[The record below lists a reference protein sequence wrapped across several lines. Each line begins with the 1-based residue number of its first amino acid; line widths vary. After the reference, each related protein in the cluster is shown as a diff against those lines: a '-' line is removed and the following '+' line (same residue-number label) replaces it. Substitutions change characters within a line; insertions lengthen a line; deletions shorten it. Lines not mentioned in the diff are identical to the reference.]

1 MEEIQTFRTQKIWP
15 FWALLINIIIMATVI
30 GALGHSLFLHNR
42 NDLGLVREVREIIYE
57 NALVEVPDE
66 QQLEYAM
73 VSGMVDSLNDPYA
86 VFVEPADHE
95 IQTDQLHGNFGGIGT
110 QIGERYTKQL
120 AHLPLSRI
128 SCTSRRF
135 AGRRYSSVN
144 LGIWKS
150 LPTHLKF
157 LSWQQFVDLLGG
169 MLW

>member
-1 MEEIQTFRTQKIWP
+1 MEKIQTFRTQKIWP

-42 NDLGLVREVREIIYE
+42 NDLGFVIEVKEIIYE

-73 VSGMVDSLNDPYA
+73 VRGMVDSLNDPYA

-110 QIGERYTKQL
+110 QLEKDTQNNWRIYPFPKSA
-120 AHLPLSRI
+120 AHR
-128 SCTSRRF
+128 
-135 AGRRYSSVN
+135 AG
-144 LGIWKS
+144 
-150 LPTHLKF
+150 
-157 LSWQQFVDLLGG
+157 LLEGDI
-169 MLW
+169 LV